1 MMKLSV
7 YAFLTLL
14 FLSCKSSKDIIN
26 KETMAKAKYLAKE
39 YIITD
44 GHVDLPY
51 RMKVQNFRMTKE
63 FVGLPVSSK
72 TGDFDY
78 RRSKKGGLDAPF
90 MSIFIPADKDSVESK
105 KLADTLINMVKWLAA
120 KNEPYFEI
128 ATSPNDVKRICARG
142 KLALPMGMENGSP
155 ITTITD
161 VAAYRKKG
169 ISYVTLTH
177 GKVNQIAD
185 SSYDTIRKHNG
196 LSSFGYEVVRE
207 MQEQGIMVDISH
219 VSDSAFY
226 DVIRFVKV
234 PVIASHSSARKFT
247 PGFERNMDDDM
258 IKALGKNG
266 GIIMINFGSTF
277 LDGKIDGIR
286 EKYRKEL
293 DSIFISKGIKS
304 DSKKADK
311 IRKEFYKSRQD
322 IYADVKTVA
331 DHIDHVKSLA
341 GIEAIGLGS
350 DFDGVGDSLPV
361 GLKDVADYPNLIYE
375 LLLRGYSD
383 TDIEKIC
390 SGNLFRVWQAVID
403 YKRR

>member
-1 MMKLSV
+1 
-7 YAFLTLL
+7 
-14 FLSCKSSKDIIN
+14 
-26 KETMAKAKYLAKE
+26 
-39 YIITD
+39 
-44 GHVDLPY
+44 
-51 RMKVQNFRMTKE
+51 
-63 FVGLPVSSK
+63 
-72 TGDFDY
+72 
-78 RRSKKGGLDAPF
+78 
-90 MSIFIPADKDSVESK
+90 
-105 KLADTLINMVKWLAA
+105 MVKWLAA
-120 KNEPYFEI
+120 KNESYFEI
-128 ATSPNDVKRICARG
+128 AASPKDVKRICAHG

-177 GKVNQIAD
+177 GKVNQISD

-196 LSSFGYEVVRE
+196 LSSFGYEVVSE
-207 MQEQGIMVDISH
+207 MQDQGIMVDISH

-226 DVIRFVKV
+226 DVIRFVQV

-258 IKALGKNG
+258 IRALGKNG

-277 LDGKIDGIR
+277 LNGKIDGIR

-293 DSIFISKGIKS
+293 DSIFVSKGIKS

-341 GIEAIGLGS
+341 GINAIGLGS

-375 LLLRGYSD
+375 LLRREYSEA
-383 TDIEKIC
+383 DIEKIC

-403 YKRR
+403 YSSK